1 MYVCITQCFQALVRI
16 LKRSDG
22 RNEKCSRIKI
32 KFLKKGVNY
41 VVRGKTI
48 NGLMRL
54 LRDKHGIEIGG
65 SIHKK
70 ELLNMGYF
78 HGYKGYRFIKKSE
91 RRIPYTDFDEV
102 IAIYEFDTKIKSL
115 FYPYIMLIETAFK
128 NYTLDAII
136 AYGSSD
142 FDHIFS
148 NLLDDY
154 KKHSTGSKKYKKK
167 MKSRLD
173 LRNKIYSNISYNYNS
188 NKPVIQHYFHANKPI
203 PLWAIFE
210 VINLGEFGF
219 FIHCL
224 NGDVR
229 IKIARDLDIHSTSHN
244 QNGRIFEDIIFL
256 LKDLRNTIA
265 HNSVI
270 FDCRYKASN
279 PPSRLI
285 QFIQME
291 TGVRDIMFENIVD
304 YLIIHVYILKKL
316 GIRKTELK
324 RLVRSFTVDSE
335 RLRKKIPTSVHTS
348 IMGSD
353 LKNKLVSLRNFI

>member
-1 MYVCITQCFQALVRI
+1 MREKEK
-16 LKRSDG
+16 LKNK
-22 RNEKCSRIKI
+22 RNKNIFFR
-32 KFLKKGVNY
+32 KGVNY

-48 NGLMRL
+48 NGLMRT
-54 LRDKHGIEIGG
+54 LRNKHGIEIGG
-65 SIHKK
+65 SKHKK

-91 RRIPYTDFDEV
+91 RPISYTDFDEV
-102 IAIYEFDTKIKSL
+102 IAIYDFDTKLKSL

-136 AYGSSD
+136 AYGSAD

-154 KKHSTGSKKYKKK
+154 KKHSTGSNKYKKK

-173 LRNKIYSNISYNYNS
+173 LRNKIYSTISYNYNS
-188 NKPVIQHYFHANKPI
+188 NKPVIQHYFHANKPV

-210 VINLGEFGF
+210 VITLGDFGF

-224 NGDVR
+224 NEDVR
-229 IKIARDLDIHSTSHN
+229 IKIAQDIEIHSTSHN

-256 LKDLRNTIA
+256 LKDLRNAIA

-270 FDCRYKASN
+270 FDCRYADSN

-285 QFIQME
+285 QFIQTE
-291 TGVRDIMFENIVD
+291 TGIMDIKFENIVD
-304 YLIIHVYILKKL
+304 YLIIHVYILKKI
-316 GIRKTELK
+316 GIGKSNLK
-324 RLVRSFTVDSE
+324 RLVRAFRIESE
-335 RLRKKIPTSVHTS
+335 RLRKKVPISVHSS

-353 LKNKLVSLRNFI
+353 LKKKLLGLKDFI